1 MGELLTA
8 IEGLPPVSALKT
20 SFVAYPLVNALHILS
35 IGALVTSVLLM
46 DLRLLGA
53 FGYVPAAQLV
63 ALLQRVAFAGF
74 TGAVLTGVT
83 LFSVRA
89 RDYAASPVFLLKMVL
104 IAAAIFNVLLFRRI
118 EAQKPRSDRLPVPL
132 RLQAMISAVLWLGVL
147 VAGRFIGFY

>member
-1 MGELLTA
+1 MAELLTA
-8 IEGLPPVSALKT
+8 MEGLAPVSALKT

-53 FGYVPAAQLV
+53 FGFVPGVPLV
-63 ALLQRVAFAGF
+63 CLLQRVAFAGF

-83 LFSVRA
+83 LFAVRA
-89 RDYAASPVFLLKMVL
+89 RDYAASPVFLLKMAL

-118 EAQKPRSDRLPVPL
+118 ESRIPRSDRPPVPL
-132 RLQAMISAVLWLGVL
+132 RLQAMISAMLWLGIL

>member
-1 MGELLTA
+1 MAELLMA
-8 IEGLPPVSALKT
+8 IEGLALVSALKT

-53 FGYVPAAQLV
+53 FAYVPAAQLV
-63 ALLQRVAFAGF
+63 AFLQRVAFAGF

-83 LFSVRA
+83 LFAVRA

-118 EAQKPRSDRLPVPL
+118 ESRIPRSDRLPVPL
-132 RLQAMISAVLWLGVL
+132 RLQAMISAVLWLGGL